1 MILYMGDWFT
11 VLAMFILAGEAS
23 DNSPL
28 AIAGVLA
35 VRSFTFAPLE
45 PITGMLA
52 DRFPRKTLMVLANIF
67 SFLMLTSFILL
78 GLLDSLFSVYVLA
91 MLLVLGR
98 ATYDPAQTAYLPR
111 VCDDDELLTA
121 NALISGGWSASMG
134 IGAGI
139 AGFVISQYG
148 VETGLMIDS
157 VTFLVAAVVI
167 STLPQGGPDP
177 DEQRGGGAV
186 EMFKDIFA
194 GWGFILRRPEISRI
208 VLAKGM
214 WATGGGAQIFLLI
227 IIGMEADFGDIST
240 GAAGIGVLYMARGF
254 GSGFG
259 PIVTRPLMTVTRY
272 MPYIIGLSLGGAGL
286 LYVGVSQAEWGI
298 WTLVLVFF
306 SHGCSGISWVFSTTL
321 LQRRTDNDWMGRVA
335 GTDNLIIVLT
345 MGVSTR
351 PMSMTAAPRSRIPLQ
366 SASESPGEE
375 SRASRPMTMV
385 LDMGSVRPV
394 TSASSR
400 RKSAVPCPIF
410 QAIFSLRGLGTLPRT
425 SYALKTLPNIVRSN
439 RFEVWRWC
447 LRNGKFHSS
456 HQGSSW
462 WW

>member
-1 MILYMGDWFT
+1 MPVTSPGYVELLRSNRTFGRLWGSNMILYIGDWFT

-111 VCDDDELLTA
+111 VCDEDELLTA

-148 VETGLMIDS
+148 VETGLIIDS

-167 STLPQGGPDP
+167 STLPHGGPDP
-177 DEQRGGGAV
+177 DEKRGGGAV

-194 GWGFILRRPEISRI
+194 GWGFILKRPEISRI

-259 PIVTRPLMTVTRY
+259 PIVTRPLMTVTRS

-345 MGVSTR
+345 MGVSTI
-351 PMSMTAAPRSRIPLQ
+351 AAGYILEEGLVTLREILLVTGLVQLTVGALWLLLASPREKAFIS
-366 SASESPGEE
+366 
-375 SRASRPMTMV
+375 SRAV
-385 LDMGSVRPV
+385 
-394 TSASSR
+394 
-400 RKSAVPCPIF
+400 
-410 QAIFSLRGLGTLPRT
+410 
-425 SYALKTLPNIVRSN
+425 
-439 RFEVWRWC
+439 
-447 LRNGKFHSS
+447 
-456 HQGSSW
+456 
-462 WW
+462 

>member
-1 MILYMGDWFT
+1 MPVTSPGYVELLRSNRTFGRLWGSNMILYIGDWFT

-134 IGAGI
+134 IGAGV

-167 STLPQGGPDP
+167 STLPHGGPDP
-177 DEQRGGGAV
+177 DEKREGGAV
-186 EMFKDIFA
+186 QMFKDIFA

-227 IIGMEADFGDIST
+227 IIGMEADFGDVST

-259 PIVTRPLMTVTRY
+259 PIVTRPLMTISRY
-272 MPYIIGLSLGGAGL
+272 MPYIIGLALGGAGL

-306 SHGCSGISWVFSTTL
+306 SHSCSGTSWVFSTTL

-345 MGVSTR
+345 MGVSTI
-351 PMSMTAAPRSRIPLQ
+351 AAGYIL
-366 SASESPGEE
+366 EKE
-375 SRASRPMTMV
+375 
-385 LDMGSVRPV
+385 LV
-394 TSASSR
+394 TLR
-400 RKSAVPCPIF
+400 EILLVTGLVQLAV
-410 QAIFSLRGLGTLPRT
+410 GTLWLLLASPRERAFIST
-425 SYALKTLPNIVRSN
+425 RAA
-439 RFEVWRWC
+439 
-447 LRNGKFHSS
+447 
-456 HQGSSW
+456 
-462 WW
+462 

>member
-1 MILYMGDWFT
+1 MTSPGYVELLRSNRTFGRLWGSNMILYIGDWFT

-134 IGAGI
+134 IGAGV

-167 STLPQGGPDP
+167 STLPHGGPDP
-177 DEQRGGGAV
+177 DEKRERGAV
-186 EMFKDIFA
+186 QMFKDIFA

-227 IIGMEADFGDIST
+227 IIGMEADFGDVST

-259 PIVTRPLMTVTRY
+259 PIVTRPLMTISRY
-272 MPYIIGLSLGGAGL
+272 MPYIIGLALGGAGL

-306 SHGCSGISWVFSTTL
+306 SHSCSGTSWVFSTTL

-335 GTDNLIIVLT
+335 GTDSLIIVLT
-345 MGVSTR
+345 MGVSTI
-351 PMSMTAAPRSRIPLQ
+351 AAGYIL
-366 SASESPGEE
+366 EKE
-375 SRASRPMTMV
+375 
-385 LDMGSVRPV
+385 LV
-394 TSASSR
+394 TLR
-400 RKSAVPCPIF
+400 EILLVTGLVQLAV
-410 QAIFSLRGLGTLPRT
+410 GTLWLLLASPRERAFIST
-425 SYALKTLPNIVRSN
+425 RAA
-439 RFEVWRWC
+439 
-447 LRNGKFHSS
+447 
-456 HQGSSW
+456 
-462 WW
+462 

>member
-1 MILYMGDWFT
+1 MILYIGDWFT

-134 IGAGI
+134 IGAGV

-167 STLPQGGPDP
+167 STLPHGGPDP
-177 DEQRGGGAV
+177 DEKREGGAV
-186 EMFKDIFA
+186 QMFKDIFA

-259 PIVTRPLMTVTRY
+259 PIVTRPLMTVSRY
-272 MPYIIGLSLGGAGL
+272 MPYIIGLALGGAGL

-306 SHGCSGISWVFSTTL
+306 SHSCSGTSWVFSTTL

-345 MGVSTR
+345 MGVSTI
-351 PMSMTAAPRSRIPLQ
+351 AAGYIL
-366 SASESPGEE
+366 EKE
-375 SRASRPMTMV
+375 
-385 LDMGSVRPV
+385 LV
-394 TSASSR
+394 TLR
-400 RKSAVPCPIF
+400 EILLVTGLVQLAV
-410 QAIFSLRGLGTLPRT
+410 GTLWLLLASPRERAFIST
-425 SYALKTLPNIVRSN
+425 RAA
-439 RFEVWRWC
+439 
-447 LRNGKFHSS
+447 
-456 HQGSSW
+456 
-462 WW
+462 